1 MELQRVSQRCLSG
14 TQKIVSNEFVK
25 LARSFPLRGWV
36 IGWVNKI
43 TFGFVKI
50 LETKMLPHS
59 QDSKTSSSTQSG
71 IIKIGSNSRSFE
83 HPSVQTVQL
92 KVCETLV
99 PTFCLQ
105 QFQFKTFKSVRSSKS
120 DIYSDR
126 LARRRGL
133 TNILTKQFLPHK
145 IKIRAQRKP
154 RNQRNNTR
162 ALRKLHQGYKN
173 SGICKQNP
181 NVLQPCACCAK
192 NKNVKT
198 FRHHKKEWPQFENA
212 HRTNRFS

>member
-1 MELQRVSQRCLSG
+1 MKERLGKHAL
-14 TQKIVSNEFVK
+14 
-25 LARSFPLRGWV
+25 
-36 IGWVNKI
+36 NKI

-83 HPSVQTVQL
+83 HPSFQTVQL
-92 KVCETLV
+92 QVCETLV

-105 QFQFKTFKSVRSSKS
+105 QFQFKSFKSVRSSKS

-198 FRHHKKEWPQFENA
+198 FRHHKKEYVA
-212 HRTNRFS
+212 AIRKRTSHEPLQLRSHTPHVTSLLF

>member
-1 MELQRVSQRCLSG
+1 
-14 TQKIVSNEFVK
+14 
-25 LARSFPLRGWV
+25 
-36 IGWVNKI
+36 
-43 TFGFVKI
+43 
-50 LETKMLPHS
+50 MLPHS

-71 IIKIGSNSRSFE
+71 IIKIGSNNRSFE
-83 HPSVQTVQL
+83 HPSIQTVQL
-92 KVCETLV
+92 KVCETLL

-105 QFQFKTFKSVRSSKS
+105 QFQFKSFKSVRSSKS

-181 NVLQPCACCAK
+181 HVLQPCACCAK
-192 NKNVKT
+192 NENVKT
-198 FRHHKKEWPQFENA
+198 FRHHKKEWPHSKTHIA
-212 HRTNRFS
+212 RTASVEESYSSRHLIIIKKNNSLGCQKWCTNDGFSAFDIISFLAMLTYWRRG

>member
-1 MELQRVSQRCLSG
+1 
-14 TQKIVSNEFVK
+14 
-25 LARSFPLRGWV
+25 
-36 IGWVNKI
+36 
-43 TFGFVKI
+43 
-50 LETKMLPHS
+50 MLPHS

-71 IIKIGSNSRSFE
+71 IIKIGPKIGSNSRSFE

-105 QFQFKTFKSVRSSKS
+105 QFQFKSFKSVRSSKS

-198 FRHHKKEWPQFENA
+198 FRHHKKEYVA
-212 HRTNRFS
+212 AIRKRTSHEPLQLRSHTPHVTSLLFKKKSLGCQKWCTNDGFSAFDIISFLAMLTYWRRG